1 MLSLFYY
8 GQQTFFAGKHPDERT
23 EIFMTYDENAF
34 KESANRKAKKIWLI
48 FAILLTAS
56 YAAEVQEG
64 RYQANNYI
72 IFVLLCWI
80 PLIIGNIVLKVKG
93 MSTPIY
99 RNIIAIGYGIFYSF
113 VVFTTTSPIAFI
125 YVFPVISLMV
135 LYKSK
140 TFMVNCGIV
149 NSIII
154 VINAVIKYMAGMNSA
169 SDMKDYQIQLSC
181 IILCYVCY
189 VMSINHLN
197 LSDGSLLDSVK
208 ANLKRVITTVEQVK
222 VASSSIVDGITVV
235 RELSDE
241 NKQGAHLV
249 VNRMSELSQNN
260 DILHDKTMSS
270 MDMTTDINTQ
280 VENVA
285 ALIDQMVGLIQQSMN
300 HANTSSMELNDVVKT
315 TNSMAQLSSEV
326 EHVLSEFKNEFA
338 MVKNETGTIESITS
352 QTNLLA
358 LNASIEAARAG
369 AAGKGFAVV
378 ADEIR
383 NLSTETQKSS
393 NQIMSALNH
402 LEETSDK
409 MTQSITQT
417 LELIKITLQK
427 VTQANES
434 VSEITADSTQLG
446 DKIQVVNSAMKE
458 VETSN
463 KQMVDNMQQICDVM
477 EVMTDCIDSSDEA
490 SKTMLNKYEESATNV
505 NNIEAIIANLM
516 EELGTGG
523 FMGVQDV
530 TPGMKVS
537 VTISGADHHSMKE
550 FNGEVLER
558 NEQDLLIDVPE
569 LNAAN
574 RSQSFNLRI
583 IKDNVLYTWKDI
595 QLIPAKG
602 RTDGCYTITLESNP
616 EIMNRRKY
624 PRMPISNLCTITQ
637 KDSKREFR
645 GKMVN
650 ISANGFAFA
659 IRDNEFAQ
667 AKGMKISVAIS
678 NFALRECSVLDGT
691 IIRSTDNHGEYIV
704 GCRMP
709 EDNAA
714 ILEYVKQNYDGE

>member
-1 MLSLFYY
+1 MNF
-8 GQQTFFAGKHPDERT
+8 
-23 EIFMTYDENAF
+23 DENAF

-56 YAAEVQEG
+56 YLAEVNEG
-64 RYQANNYI
+64 RYQAQNYI

-93 MSTPIY
+93 ASTSIY
-99 RNIIAIGYGIFYSF
+99 KNIIAIGYGIFYSF
-113 VVFTTTSPIAFI
+113 VVFTTESPIAFI
-125 YVFPVISLMV
+125 YVFPVTSLMV
-135 LYKSK
+135 LYKNK
-140 TFMVNCGIV
+140 TFMVRCGIV

-154 VINAVIKYMAGMNSA
+154 VINAVIKYMSGMNSA

-197 LSDGSLLDSVK
+197 LSDGSLLESVK

-241 NKQGAHLV
+241 NKQGSHLV
-249 VNRMSELSQNN
+249 VNKMADLSQNN
-260 DILHDKTMSS
+260 DILHDKAMSS

-285 ALIDQMVGLIQQSMN
+285 TLIDQMGELIQASMN
-300 HANTSSMELNDVVKT
+300 HAKTSSMELNDVVTT

-326 EHVLSEFKNEFA
+326 EQVLNEFKNEFA

-369 AAGKGFAVV
+369 EAGKGFAVV

-393 NQIMSALNH
+393 NQIMSALGH
-402 LEETSDK
+402 LEETSEK

-434 VSEITADSTQLG
+434 VTGIASDSTQLG
-446 DKIQVVNSAMKE
+446 DKIQVVDSAMNE
-458 VETSN
+458 VENSN
-463 KQMVDNMQQICDVM
+463 KQLVDNMQQICDVM
-477 EVMTDCIDSSDEA
+477 EVMTECIDSSDEA
-490 SKTMLNKYEESATNV
+490 SKTMLNKFEESATNV
-505 NNIEAIIANLM
+505 NNIENIIANLM

-523 FMGVQDV
+523 FMGVQDIN
-530 TPGMKVS
+530 PGMKVS
-537 VTISGADHHSMKE
+537 ITLSGADQRSMKE
-550 FNGEVLER
+550 YNGEVLER
-558 NEQDLLIDVPE
+558 EEQDLLIHISGLDNV
-569 LNAAN
+569 AK
-574 RSQSFNLRI
+574 SQIFNLRI
-583 IKDNVLYTWKDI
+583 IKDNVLYTWKGI
-595 QLIPAKG
+595 KLVAAKG
-602 RTDGCYTITLESNP
+602 HDDGCYKITVTANP

-624 PRMPISNLCTITQ
+624 PRMPITNLCTITL
-637 KDSKREFR
+637 KDTQREYR

-659 IRDNEFAQ
+659 VRDSEFAD
-667 AKGMKISVAIS
+667 AKKRNISVAIS
-678 NFALRECSVLDGT
+678 NFALHECSTLEGT
-691 IIRSTDNHGEYIV
+691 IIRSTDNDGEYIV
-704 GCRMP
+704 GCRML

-714 ILEYVKQNYDGE
+714 ILEYVKKNYNGD